1 MKVDYGFRE
10 IGGLK
15 YLYFP
20 QIEELGWVVHAFT
33 TRVGGVSPFPA
44 NALNLSYLRGD
55 SKENVQLNRQ
65 RLLQALGIGDCPL
78 VTLNQFHTDRVII
91 QGSRIAAE
99 EPSGDALITDQP
111 GIILAI
117 QVADCAP
124 ILVIDRR
131 NRVIAAVHA
140 GWRGTAQ
147 RIVIK
152 TLNTMKSHFGTMP
165 ADCRLAVGPTIDRCC
180 YEVGKEVITLYKKNL
195 PSWKDFLFLG
205 SSDEG
210 YLSLAKANIQQM
222 REIGVA
228 PEQILSAD
236 LCTSCHGELF
246 FSHRGECGT
255 TGRMMALVMMKQV
268 KTQ

>member
-1 MKVDYGFRE
+1 MKVDYRFRD

-55 SKENVQLNRQ
+55 SRENVRLNRQ

-78 VTLNQFHTDRVII
+78 VTLKQLHTDRVII
-91 QGSRIAAE
+91 QGSRIAAD
-99 EPSGDALITDQP
+99 EPAGDALITDQP

-131 NRVIAAVHA
+131 NRVIGAVHA

-147 RIVIK
+147 RIVTK
-152 TLNTMKSHFGTMP
+152 TLQVMKSHFGTMI
-165 ADCRLAVGPTIDRCC
+165 ADCLLAIGPAIDRCC
-180 YEVGKEVITLYKKNL
+180 YEVGKEVISLYKKNF
-195 PSWKDFLFLG
+195 PSWKDFLVLS

-210 YLSLAKANIQQM
+210 YLSLAKANIHQM
-222 REIGVA
+222 REIGIG

-246 FSHRGECGT
+246 FSHRKEGGT
-255 TGRMMALVMMKQV
+255 TGRMMALMMMK
-268 KTQ
+268 

>member
-1 MKVDYGFRE
+1 MKVDYRFRE
-10 IGGLK
+10 VRGLK

-44 NALNLSYLRGD
+44 DALNLSYLRGD
-55 SKENVQLNRQ
+55 SRENVRLNRQ
-65 RLLQALGIGDCPL
+65 RLLQALGMGDCPL
-78 VTLNQFHTDRVII
+78 ATLKQLHTDRVII
-91 QGSRIAAE
+91 QGSKIAAE
-99 EPSGDALITDQP
+99 EPAGDALITDQP

-147 RIVIK
+147 RIVTK
-152 TLNTMKSHFGTMP
+152 TLQAMKAHFGTIP
-165 ADCRLAVGPTIDRCC
+165 ADCLLAIGPTIDRCC
-180 YEVGKEVITLYKKNL
+180 YEVGKEVISLYQKSFTAWKEFLTL
-195 PSWKDFLFLG
+195 ST
-205 SSDEG
+205 SDEG
-210 YLSLAKANIQQM
+210 YLSLSKANIHQM
-222 REIGVA
+222 REVGVA

-246 FSHRGECGT
+246 FSHRGEGGT
-255 TGRMMALVMMKQV
+255 TGRMMALMMMK
-268 KTQ
+268 